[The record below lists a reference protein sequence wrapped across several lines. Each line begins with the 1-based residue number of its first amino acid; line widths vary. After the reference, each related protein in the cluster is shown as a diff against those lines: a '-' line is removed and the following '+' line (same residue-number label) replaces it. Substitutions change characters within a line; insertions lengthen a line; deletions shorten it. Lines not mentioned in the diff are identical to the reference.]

1 MTDSTF
7 DVAAKLEAYR
17 GELGAQVNAIAE
29 KSPFEDYRQPYLD
42 EAAVS
47 GDDAFPS
54 SLLPRLA
61 SLVQGRAEPLALVAT
76 EAQAELGEGAPAVEV
91 VVAKIRLVAER
102 KAYGVNPK
110 KAVVVADD
118 ESQIHAW
125 CWEVSAPEAYFP
137 AERQAHQGRAPGA
150 QSRGQARQGHRE
162 IG

>member
-76 EAQAELGEGAPAVEV
+76 EAQAELGEGAPSVEV

-118 ESQIHAW
+118 GARALL
-125 CWEVSAPEAYFP
+125 APRLRPLRA
-137 AERQAHQGRAPGA
+137 RAPLH
-150 QSRGQARQGHRE
+150 HRLVVRE
-162 IG
+162 RVVKVELELVGTAWTA

>member
-1 MTDSTF
+1 MADSF

-118 ESQIHAW
+118 ES
-125 CWEVSAPEAYFP
+125 
-137 AERQAHQGRAPGA
+137 
-150 QSRGQARQGHRE
+150 
-162 IG
+162 

>member
-17 GELGAQVNAIAE
+17 GELGAQVNAIGE
-29 KSPFEDYRQPYLD
+29 KTPFEDYRQPYLD

-76 EAQAELGEGAPAVEV
+76 EAQAELGEGAPA
-91 VVAKIRLVAER
+91 ASLPSK
-102 KAYGVNPK
+102 P
-110 KAVVVADD
+110 
-118 ESQIHAW
+118 
-125 CWEVSAPEAYFP
+125 
-137 AERQAHQGRAPGA
+137 
-150 QSRGQARQGHRE
+150 
-162 IG
+162 